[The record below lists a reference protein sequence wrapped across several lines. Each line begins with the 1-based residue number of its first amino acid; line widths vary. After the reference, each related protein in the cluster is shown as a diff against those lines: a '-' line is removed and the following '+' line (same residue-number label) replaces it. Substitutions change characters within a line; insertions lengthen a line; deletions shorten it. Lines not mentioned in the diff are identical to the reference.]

1 MGRRKFHFWISNLYF
16 KFSRVYRTLYHRLKI
31 EDGKNPKCCRS
42 RKAPAGTTFI
52 RPNLT
57 NNSAFRKIF
66 SLNESQVIII
76 IYSVFPLLMLLFRG
90 SEIWPNNLLTFISCN
105 KKCKRSSQER
115 KQTMWREGEHL
126 FLPLL
131 RCATVE
137 QETFTAFYQP
147 KTVLIKGDIF
157 FIVENLLQN
166 FLQSYFRVWR
176 LSLHEYIRTFRGQR

>member
-42 RKAPAGTTFI
+42 RKAPAGTTFT
-52 RPNLT
+52 RPNPT

-66 SLNESQVIII
+66 LLNESQVIII

-126 FLPLL
+126 FLPPIGL
-131 RCATVE
+131 RYRWAGDIHS
-137 QETFTAFYQP
+137 FYQP